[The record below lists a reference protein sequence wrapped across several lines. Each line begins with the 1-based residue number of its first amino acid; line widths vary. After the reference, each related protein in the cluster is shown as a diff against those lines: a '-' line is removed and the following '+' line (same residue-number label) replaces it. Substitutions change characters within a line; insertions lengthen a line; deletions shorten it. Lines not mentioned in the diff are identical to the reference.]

1 MKKSVN
7 VNKVKKEEPK
17 MKVISAVL
25 AILFL
30 MSGLAF
36 AEQKGKICIATQEK
50 SSEAAVSK
58 QAGIAPFFLFFDGKG
73 KMTEAIANPFKDK
86 EGAGKLVAEWLKNK
100 GVTVIVA
107 EELRGQIV
115 DVMKGKGIKVVSF
128 KGSAAEAV
136 KNVLQSK

>member
-1 MKKSVN
+1 MAESIN
-7 VNKVKKEEPK
+7 VSKTKKEKNK

-25 AILFL
+25 TILFL

-73 KMTEAIANPFKDK
+73 KMTEAIENPYKDK
-86 EGAGKLVAEWLKNK
+86 EGAGKSVVELLKNK

-115 DVMKGKGIKVVSF
+115 EVMKSKGIKAVSF
-128 KGSAAEAV
+128 KGNATEAV
-136 KNVLQSK
+136 KKVLQSK